1 MLHEF
6 GVLNGYFTQDNTWSK
21 IFSINA
27 LMRKIDVQVC
37 LEYDIGKYDQIFL
50 WLKWCDSTWN
60 NAIKQDIHPVL
71 NINTGHKFKIREN
84 DPRIDN

>member
-50 WLKWCDSTWN
+50 WLK
-60 NAIKQDIHPVL
+60 
-71 NINTGHKFKIREN
+71 
-84 DPRIDN
+84 